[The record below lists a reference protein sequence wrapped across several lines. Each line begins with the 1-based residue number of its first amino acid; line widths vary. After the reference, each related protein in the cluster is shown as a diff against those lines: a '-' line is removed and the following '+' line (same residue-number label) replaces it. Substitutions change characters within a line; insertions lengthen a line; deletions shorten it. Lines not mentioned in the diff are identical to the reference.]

1 MNCYF
6 KTLIRLV
13 AVVVF
18 AVSSANAF
26 AAGCRFWYEINFAD
40 GAKGCLTDYPI
51 AQMRPRLSLGSLAHI
66 LPGYSY
72 TVIAVTSKDAMCPLV
87 VGLGSIPKAGAY
99 LNASDPVKTAA
110 ATYAVRNCGSSLTGK
125 TRSTGG
131 PCGCEVAI
139 VDGTSPLTKSAF
151 EAMVLPTKDNPPANV
166 TVAPATAPVIA
177 PSANRLDAIYQ
188 ESPPSQPVQQA
199 GKPVSTGQTQ
209 SQIAA
214 AAGSSKDSGSPRPT
228 ARALVIGNSN
238 YDRFGKLTNPK
249 NDAAAI
255 ADKFRSLGVGVE
267 LLLDANRATLVNA
280 LNSFQ
285 YNARGKDVNI
295 LYYAGHSAQINGVNY
310 LIPTDMQMESVV
322 ASYVRMN
329 AIAMNDVI
337 DNMPAK
343 VKVIFMEACRENPVS
358 KSVSSAGLAPVSAS
372 LGAFVVYANKNCAS
386 IEEKARNSVFTAAM
400 LQNMDAPQDIG
411 VVLRKVRQ
419 AVLTQSTN
427 GQEPWDSGTL
437 VGDELVLSRLSR

>member
-6 KTLIRLV
+6 KTLFRIVTV
-13 AVVVF
+13 AVI

-26 AAGCRFWYEINFAD
+26 AAGCKFWYEIKFAD
-40 GAKGCLTDYPI
+40 GTKACLTDYPI
-51 AQMRPRLSLGSLAHI
+51 AQMRPHLSPASLAHI
-66 LPGYSY
+66 IPGYSY
-72 TVIAVTSKDAMCPLV
+72 TVIAVTSKDAMCPVV
-87 VGLGSIPKAGAY
+87 VGLGSIPKSGAY

-110 ATYAVRNCGSSLTGK
+110 ATYAVRNCGSSLAGK

-166 TVAPATAPVIA
+166 MVVPATTPVIA

-188 ESPPSQPVQQA
+188 ESAPSQPVQQA
-199 GKPVSTGQTQ
+199 GKPVGTGQTN

-214 AAGSSKDSGSPRPT
+214 AGGSKDSGSPRPT

-255 ADKFRSLGVGVE
+255 AEKFRSLGVGVE
-267 LLLDANRATLVNA
+267 LLLDTNRATLVNA

-310 LIPTDMQMESVV
+310 LIPTDMQMESVA
-322 ASYVRMN
+322 ASYVKMN

-386 IEEKARNSVFTAAM
+386 IEEKARNSVFTAAL

-427 GQEPWDSGTL
+427 QQEPWDSGTL
-437 VGDELVLSRLSR
+437 VGDELVLSRLTR